1 MNDPPV
7 PSGSDT
13 ARVQIVRFVA
23 ELPTRAAAT
32 ETFSHPARRYA
43 VVESTTL
50 EALWQKPRAAE
61 PPVDMLRL
69 LLIPSGAASPFEF
82 QRQAEAW
89 IRETGVAI
97 GEPVV
102 DLQLRSERIMWR
114 PGNAVVIGG
123 VERFDEILPG
133 LIQFAFYEGE
143 LRKLERELEADW
155 LTAEADIPLTHSVDR
170 NALLRREHVDTMTRQ
185 ATLRRMRFARLAPCL
200 QKPSPA
206 LAGSARRLAGELAV
220 QAEVVERLGHV
231 DDRLEVFEDLY
242 ELANDRL
249 SEFSYF
255 AREFRLELWIV
266 LLLLAELIVM
276 IADLWV
282 SYRSMG
288 R

>member
-7 PSGSDT
+7 PPGSDT
-13 ARVQIVRFVA
+13 ARAQIVRFVA
-23 ELPTRAAAT
+23 ELPTGAT
-32 ETFSHPARRYA
+32 ETEAFWHPARRFA
-43 VVESTTL
+43 VAEPTTV
-50 EALWQKPRAAE
+50 EALLQKPRAAE
-61 PPVDMLRL
+61 PPVDLLRL
-69 LLIPSGAASPFEF
+69 LLVPSGAASPFEF

-89 IRETGVAI
+89 IRETGPAI
-97 GEPVV
+97 GEPIV
-102 DLQLRSERIMWR
+102 DLQLRSERILWR
-114 PGNAVVIGG
+114 PGDAVVIGG

-143 LRKLERELEADW
+143 LRKLEHEIDADW
-155 LTAEADIPLTHSVDR
+155 PAAEADIPLTHSVDR
-170 NALLRREHVDTMTRQ
+170 GALVRREHVDTMTRQ
-185 ATLRRMRFARLAPCL
+185 AALRRIRFARLAPCL

-206 LAGSARRLAGELAV
+206 LSGSARRLAGELAA
-220 QAEVVERLGHV
+220 QAEVAERLGHV

-255 AREFRLELWIV
+255 SREFSLELWIV

-282 SYRSMG
+282 SSRSMG